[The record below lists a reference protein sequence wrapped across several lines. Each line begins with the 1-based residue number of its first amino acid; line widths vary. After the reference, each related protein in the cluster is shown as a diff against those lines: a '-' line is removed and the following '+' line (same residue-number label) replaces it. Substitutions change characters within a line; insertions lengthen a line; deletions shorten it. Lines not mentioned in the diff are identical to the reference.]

1 MGVFYENNNRLSKHT
16 DDELLAIAAELEARA
31 EQFDANTRMQ
41 VNDELRRRRLPLIG
55 TGTSR
60 F

>member
-1 MGVFYENNNRLSKHT
+1 MAQHSEWLQEHT
-16 DDELLAIAAELEARA
+16 DKELLTIAYEMEMRAECFSPEARQA
-31 EQFDANTRMQ
+31 M
-41 VNDELRRRRLPLIG
+41 NDELRRRKLPTLG